1 MLLGVLAARHST
13 QAKDDVSA
21 TIFLTPSK
29 RNITH
34 GLRTQHNGGNIIFR
48 REWLDIWHPTA
59 VNGQQQYA
67 TAATAK
73 DNISLNVGTVSQFGQ
88 IRHAQVTHIV
98 ERVEH

>member
-1 MLLGVLAARHST
+1 MFRPL
-13 QAKDDVSA
+13 

-48 REWLDIWHPTA
+48 RERLDIWHPTA

-73 DNISLNVGTVSQFGQ
+73 DNISLNVGTVSLDKSDMLKL
-88 IRHAQVTHIV
+88 HILLREWNIDATTV
-98 ERVEH
+98 CKTCYVKSA